1 MRQAAPTGSRPRSV
15 PAGIGVR
22 RLSAA
27 AGAEITGVDFSR
39 PLAPGAVKQIER
51 ALADNCVLLFRGAQ
65 ITPEQHI
72 AFSRQFGTLEAHVI
86 GDFAL
91 PGHPEIFVVSNVKE
105 GGRLKGAV
113 YAGQYW
119 HSDLSYMRNPSL
131 GSLLLCHEMPE
142 VGGDTMWA
150 NMYLAY
156 ETLSETLRGFI
167 SGLKAVHDYS
177 HAYDTYFAHLK
188 ERPPLTPEQRA
199 KTPPVEHP
207 MVRTH
212 PVNGR
217 KALYVNPGFTTGIVG
232 MPQEESQPLL
242 DFLFRHSTRPE
253 FIYRHKWQVHDMI
266 FWDNRCAMHYALADY
281 DFSVRRHM
289 HRTTIAGNEPT

>member
-1 MRQAAPTGSRPRSV
+1 MSLEIV
-15 PAGIGVR
+15 
-22 RLSAA
+22 RLSPACGAA
-27 AGAEITGVDFSR
+27 VTGIDMT
-39 PLAPGAVKQIER
+39 R
-51 ALADNCVLLFRGAQ
+51 ALDADQVHELQRALGEHGILLFRDANLS
-65 ITPEQHI
+65 PRQHI
-72 AFSRQFGTLEAHVI
+72 EFSRQFGPLESHVV
-86 GDFAL
+86 GDFNL
-91 PGHPEIFVVSNVKE
+91 SGHPEIFVVSNVKE
-105 GGRLKGAV
+105 DGKLKGAV

-119 HSDLSYMRNPSL
+119 HSDLSYMKKPSL

-142 VGGDTMWA
+142 IGGDTMWA

-156 ETLSETLRGFI
+156 ETLSDVMKGFI
-167 SGLKAVHDYS
+167 GTLKAVHDYS

-199 KTPPVEHP
+199 KTPPVEQP

-212 PVNGR
+212 PQTGR

-232 MPQEESQPLL
+232 MPKEESSPIL

-253 FIYRHKWQVHDMI
+253 FIYRHPWSVRDLI
-266 FWDNRCAMHYALADY
+266 FWDNRCTMHYALSDY

-289 HRTTIAGNEPT
+289 HRTTIAGDIPF